1 MEELRMKLMDIAK
14 EMRIDSLNMS
24 FYAGNT
30 GAHLGGGLS
39 MIEIM
44 AVLYCEVINISSE
57 NPFDE
62 SRDRVI
68 LSKGHGVLAYY
79 AALLQ
84 KGFLTREDLS
94 TFKADETFL
103 TGHPSMDYT
112 HGIELSSGSLGQGL
126 SVGVGCALALKRKK
140 NEGSRVFVIL
150 GDGECNEG
158 SIWEAAMSASHFEL
172 DNLNVVI
179 DKNGLQYDGSTE
191 NVMNMNS
198 MKEKW
203 EAFGFETYEVDGHDV
218 VQLVDV
224 FSKKSINK
232 PTAIIAN
239 TVKGKGISFM
249 ENSPKWHHAVL
260 NKNQLDEAMKELGA

>member
-44 AVLYCEVINISSE
+44 AVLYCEIINISSE

-126 SVGVGCALALKRKK
+126 SVGVGCALGLKRKRE
-140 NEGSRVFVIL
+140 NNSRVFVIL

-158 SIWEAAMSASHFEL
+158 SVWEAAMAATHFEL
-172 DNLNVVI
+172 NNLYVI
-179 DKNGLQYDGSTE
+179 VDKNGLQYDGCTKS
-191 NVMNMNS
+191 VMNMDS
-198 MKEKW
+198 MIKKW
-203 EAFGFETYEVDGHDV
+203 EAFGFDTYEVNGHDV
-218 VQLVDV
+218 LQLVEA
-224 FSKKSINK
+224 FLKKSVNK
-232 PTAIIAN
+232 PIAVIAN

-260 NKNQLDEAMKELGA
+260 SGNQLEEAMRELGA